1 MLYPRHDPN
10 SVHNEPSARPD
21 GPNSE
26 PPSKSKASWWD
37 GILGASH
44 KINQA
49 ASDVAG
55 RLGRPSNG
63 GEALDAAHHPEDYGA
78 TDDIQMTDLLQRD
91 HELTNDAYQSKLQT
105 ELGSRAQLLMGVLGL
120 GSHTS
125 IHSQETDHGTLGGGI
140 LSHLLKKHKHHRR
153 QVSDGAISAIS
164 TESRSSSVKGKKPRR
179 EKWYESEE
187 GRKARK
193 RNRHAQLTQ
202 AIATIITRERYIIK
216 LCRALMK
223 YGAPTHRLEEYMHT
237 TAKELS
243 VQGHFLYLPGCMIMS
258 FHDPITCTTDIKI
271 VREEQGLDLGR
282 LADTHNVYKG
292 VVHDKLGAEKATE
305 ELETML
311 RSPPRYHQLWL
322 RCVLVGL
329 FSVTVSPWAFDGRPV
344 DMPIIF
350 VLGCLMGVMQFW
362 LSPRSKLYANVF
374 EVSAAVVLTFIARGF
389 GSIRVGGHSVFCF
402 SAIVQS
408 SIALILPGYTVLC
421 SSLELQS
428 HQIVAGSIRLVYT
441 YIYSLF
447 LGYGVTVGITVY
459 GLMDNHAATEPTCS
473 AASLKIYGNE
483 YIQHFAFVPIY
494 CAFAALVNQAKWKQ
508 LPTTSIL
515 GTCGY
520 VTNHLATKYLDSRL
534 GSTIGAFTIGLLA
547 NLYSRVW
554 HGHAAVVIVPGI
566 FTQVSSGLAASGSI
580 VSGLAYA
587 KAVKHNAAAIDVIS
601 QESLQET
608 LSGLGYTM
616 VQTALSITVG
626 LFLSALVVY
635 PRGKKHSALFSL

>member
-1 MLYPRHDPN
+1 MPHPRHGPN
-10 SVHNEPSARPD
+10 SVHERPSDRPEALK
-21 GPNSE
+21 SE
-26 PPSKSKASWWD
+26 PTPTPKASWWD
-37 GILGASH
+37 GILGASR
-44 KINQA
+44 KISQA
-49 ASDVAG
+49 GSDVAD
-55 RLGRPSNG
+55 RLGRPTDQ
-63 GEALDAAHHPEDYGA
+63 GEALDAARHPEDYGA
-78 TDDIQMTDLLQRD
+78 TDDIQMTDLLQGD
-91 HELTNDAYQSKLQT
+91 HELTSDAYQSKLQT

-120 GSHTS
+120 GSRTS
-125 IHSQETDHGTLGGGI
+125 IQRQETDDGTADGGI
-140 LSHLLKKHKHHRR
+140 LSLLLKRPKYHRR
-153 QVSDGAISAIS
+153 QVSDGAISVIS
-164 TESRSSSVKGKKPRR
+164 TESRSPSGKGKKPRR
-179 EKWYESEE
+179 EKWYNKEE
-187 GRKARK
+187 GRKERK
-193 RNRHAQLTQ
+193 RNRRARLRQ

-223 YGAPTHRLEEYMHT
+223 YGAPTHRLEEYMHM
-237 TAKELS
+237 TAKELDI
-243 VQGHFLYLPGCMIMS
+243 QGHFLYLPGCMIMS
-258 FHDPITCTTDIKI
+258 FDDPITCTTDIKI
-271 VREEQGLDLGR
+271 VRENQGLDLGR
-282 LADTHNVYKG
+282 LADTHNVYKR
-292 VVHDKLGAEKATE
+292 VVHDKLGAEQATE

-322 RCVLVGL
+322 RCALVGL
-329 FSVTVSPWAFDGRPV
+329 FSVTVAPWAFNGRPV

-350 VLGCLMGVMQFW
+350 VLGCLMGIMQFW
-362 LSPRSKLYANVF
+362 LSPRSTLYANVF
-374 EVSAAVVLTFIARGF
+374 EVSAAVLLTFIARGF

-408 SIALILPGYTVLC
+408 SIALVLPGYTVLC

-459 GLMDNHAATEPTCS
+459 GLIDNDATTEPTCS
-473 AASLKIYGNE
+473 AASLEIYGNE

-494 CAFAALVNQAKWKQ
+494 CAFAALTHQAKWKQ
-508 LPTTSIL
+508 IPTTSFL

-520 VTNHLATKYLDSRL
+520 VTNYLGTKYLDSRL

-547 NLYSRVW
+547 NIYSRVW

-587 KAVKHNAAAIDVIS
+587 KAVKHNAAGTDIIS
-601 QESLQET
+601 QASLQKT
-608 LSGLGYTM
+608 LSALGYSM

-635 PRGKKHSALFSL
+635 PRGKKRSGLFSL